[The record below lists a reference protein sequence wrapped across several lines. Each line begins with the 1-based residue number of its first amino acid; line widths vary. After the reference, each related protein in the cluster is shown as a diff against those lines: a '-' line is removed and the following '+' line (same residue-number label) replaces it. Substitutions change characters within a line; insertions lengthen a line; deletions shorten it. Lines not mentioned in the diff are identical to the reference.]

1 MKLLRLLILTGYY
14 LYAYIGGGAISL
26 KKNFILGVVPVSQD
40 ATGVL
45 KFKVF
50 SWKTFLSYAS
60 WVGIQL
66 VCIGIFHYREGDFL
80 SLLKHENSVTW
91 VFTRAITIINT
102 YLIPIVIPG
111 LLAFIL
117 ENSNTNLDANKFTKL
132 KMLVTLTIS
141 RCVTLVITIY
151 LVENGDIYSQM
162 SVGVFFIIY
171 CTILNF
177 SLIVINLICNSFIE
191 EVEEARNIL
200 QIDGLTDKYI
210 DLVNKY
216 RGMKRGFSPFLLIF
230 MSFCTVYVLFFSFL
244 LTDHLEKKNYL
255 SSINI
260 FSGVFYYL
268 FLMFYIIGFCDET
281 FGALSANNNILRY
294 ALQFKMFI

>member
-1 MKLLRLLILTGYY
+1 MT
-14 LYAYIGGGAISL
+14 
-26 KKNFILGVVPVSQD
+26 
-40 ATGVL
+40 
-45 KFKVF
+45 
-50 SWKTFLSYAS
+50 
-60 WVGIQL
+60 
-66 VCIGIFHYREGDFL
+66 
-80 SLLKHENSVTW
+80 SLLKHEHSVTW
-91 VFTRAITIINT
+91 VFTRVMSIINT

-132 KMLVTLTIS
+132 KMLVSLTVS

-151 LVENGDIYSQM
+151 SVENGDIYSQM
-162 SVGVFFIIY
+162 AVGVFFIIY

-177 SLIVINLICNSFIE
+177 TLIVINIICNCFIKE
-191 EVEEARNIL
+191 LEEARNIL
-200 QIDGLTDKYI
+200 QIDELTEKYI

-216 RGMKRGFSPFLLIF
+216 KGMKRGFSPFLLIF

-281 FGALSANNNILRY
+281 FEALSANNNILRY
-294 ALQFKMFI
+294 ALQNVHLKL